1 MRIARALLLTLA
13 LAALF
18 SCSTVTVTRPTIA
31 HVHIGHTTAG
41 WADTPD
47 RAGLLTVAEREADI
61 AVESAR
67 KAFQAARNPV
77 ELKRHVGNVL
87 HAMDPALES
96 GGPGTG
102 YGFIRALEGATDHLR
117 FAADS
122 ADASKNLKDSILG
135 LESAASRIRQS
146 AKVGVA
152 LCDEIRRTSKPE
164 DLLSLA
170 DELKNQ
176 FDTIARE
183 TKAWRVQLQ
192 EVIARENPPF
202 SRIERRYLFGLIRLP
217 NGLWQWHPDV
227 EKASNQGQGSSGY
240 K

>member
-1 MRIARALLLTLA
+1 MRLVRIILALLALSA
-13 LAALF
+13 LAG
-18 SCSTVTVTRPTIA
+18 CYTVVRPTIA

-41 WADTPD
+41 WTDTPD
-47 RAGLLTVAEREADI
+47 KAGLLTIAEREADI
-61 AVESAR
+61 AADNAR
-67 KAFQAARNPV
+67 KAFQSGRNPAEV
-77 ELKRHVGNVL
+77 KRYAGNVL
-87 HAMDPALES
+87 HAMDPTLES

-146 AKVGVA
+146 AKVSLA
-152 LCDEIRRTSKPE
+152 ICEEIRRASKPE

-170 DELKNQ
+170 EELRNQ
-176 FDTIARE
+176 SDQLVRE
-183 TKAWRVQLQ
+183 TKAWRGQVQDM
-192 EVIARENPPF
+192 IARENPPF
-202 SRIERRYLFGLIRLP
+202 TRIERRYLFGLIRLP
-217 NGLWQWHPDV
+217 SGLWQWHPDV
-227 EKASNQGQGSSGY
+227 DKASNTGQGTSGY

>member
-1 MRIARALLLTLA
+1 MRTVQVILLM
-13 LAALF
+13 LAAGAQAG
-18 SCSTVTVTRPTIA
+18 CYTVVRPTIA

-47 RAGLLTVAEREADI
+47 RSGLLTIAEREADM
-61 AVESAR
+61 AAESAR
-67 KAFQAARNPV
+67 KAYQARLNPY
-77 ELKRHVGNVL
+77 ETKRLAGYVL
-87 HAMDPALES
+87 HALDPAIAS

-102 YGFIRALEGATDHLR
+102 YGFIRAIEGATDHMR

-135 LESAASRIRQS
+135 LEASASRVRQS

-152 LCDEIRRTSKPE
+152 LCAEIQQSSKPE
-164 DLLSLA
+164 DLASLA
-170 DELKNQ
+170 DELKGQ
-176 FDTIARE
+176 TDSIVRE
-183 TKAWRVQLQ
+183 TKAWRLQLQ
-192 EVIARENPPF
+192 EVIGRENPPF
-202 SRIERRYLFGLIRLP
+202 SRIEKRYLFGLIRLP

-227 EKASNQGQGSSGY
+227 DKASNQGLGTSGY

>member
-1 MRIARALLLTLA
+1 MRIVQAILLM
-13 LAALF
+13 LAAGSLTG
-18 SCSTVTVTRPTIA
+18 CYTVSRPTIA

-41 WADTPD
+41 WADTPE

-61 AVESAR
+61 AAENAR
-67 KAFQAARNPV
+67 KAFQAARKPD
-77 ELKRHVGNVL
+77 EMKRYVGYVL
-87 HAMDPALES
+87 HAMDPTLEAS
-96 GGPGTG
+96 GPGTG
-102 YGFIRALEGATDHLR
+102 YGFIRAIEGATDHMR

-122 ADASKNLKDSILG
+122 ADASKNLKESILG

-152 LCDEIRRTSKPE
+152 LCDEILRTSKPE
-164 DLLSLA
+164 DLVSLG
-170 DELKNQ
+170 DELKGQ
-176 FDTIARE
+176 YDSIVRE
-183 TKAWRVQLQ
+183 TKAWRGQLQ
-192 EVIARENPPF
+192 DVIARENPPF

-227 EKASNQGQGSSGY
+227 DKASNQGLGTSSY